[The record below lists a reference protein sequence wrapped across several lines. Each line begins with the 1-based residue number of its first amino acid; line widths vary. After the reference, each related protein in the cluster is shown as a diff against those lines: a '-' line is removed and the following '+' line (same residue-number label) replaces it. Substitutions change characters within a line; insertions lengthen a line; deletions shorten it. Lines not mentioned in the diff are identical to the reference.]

1 MTALRSVLTMVTLF
15 LLLWCTASSHA
26 HAHSPKR
33 DVELEQKISKLQ
45 RATEKKP
52 TTIHNVAKRLE
63 TFWQWANAY
72 ALAGLPIDPDVPAT
86 VARIRDPGPASQISP
101 LDLNDID
108 RWVREF
114 TYREAQPTA
123 IGSLSSPK
131 LSGFEVDQFHQLTIQ
146 YTVGSRA
153 LESGDGFVL
162 GELTYG
168 KGPLLQARDP
178 QGDNFVAITSS
189 NPDVTFDVESYPIRG
204 MFSGTMAR
212 SVVMTGPARKVFF
225 RLKQGSL
232 APGAKVTIT
241 LGEQSFGSRG
251 LGLIAPSVDALRFR
265 LWLHLDAEALLMT
278 LPELQFRSV
287 GGPAIAVRGFGPSI
301 VAIDEPF
308 AVTVRFEDKF
318 RNLAEGKSPSAWLM
332 NGEQVLGKVDP
343 DTEGVQKI
351 TGLSF
356 DKTGVY
362 RLSIRAEG
370 FVAPG
375 EVNPILVQQSP
386 QQRLYWGETHGHSGF
401 SEGMGSVNGVY
412 EFARDQARLDFMAL
426 TEHDYWM
433 DDAEWETLR
442 EAAQKYNEPGQFL
455 AFLAYEWTVHSKN
468 GGHHNII
475 FRTPEDR
482 NRVSRQQVQTLDG
495 LYKALNQSSKKEDLL
510 LIPHAHNPGDW
521 GQSDPHTQRFVEIV
535 SLHGTFEWFGQ
546 RYLDQGFMV
555 GFLGGSD
562 DHMGH
567 PGLRPLRRNPTSD
580 NFGGL
585 LGLYAAEKTNN
596 AVFDA
601 MRNIQGYA
609 TNGVR
614 SILELQL
621 NGNQMGT
628 QVSSAKA
635 AHFVGAI
642 HATAPIE
649 EISVLK
655 NGAPIFVQDYRATE
669 DVQAEFIEIR
679 FWSDSY
685 PREKGALA
693 RQWRRWRGSVE
704 VSGAD
709 IEELTAPQN
718 DNPYTE
724 FANRRVDSNQQ
735 LDFFLKTRGSYKSIL
750 LKLRNRQ
757 PGATIRLSGI
767 KESPLPQEAM
777 QTLDFEI
784 SLDQVSKQSLQ
795 LDVPVENYDDHIL
808 VRTVQP
814 ALKKDIEINFEHPQA
829 AVPGD
834 YYYLRARQTDGGLI
848 WSSPFKVQ

>member
-1 MTALRSVLTMVTLF
+1 MTALKSLTAMATMLF
-15 LLLWCTASSHA
+15 ILWCNASPYANA
-26 HAHSPKR
+26 HVPKR
-33 DVELEQKISKLQ
+33 DAELERDISKLQ
-45 RATEKKP
+45 RATAKKP
-52 TTIHNVAKRLE
+52 TTIDNVDQRLE

-72 ALAGLPIDPDVPAT
+72 ALAGRPIDPDVPAT
-86 VARIRDPGPASQISP
+86 VARIRDPGPPSQISP
-101 LDLNDID
+101 LDLSDID
-108 RWVREF
+108 RWIREF

-123 IGSLSSPK
+123 IGSLSSPR
-131 LSGFEVDQFHQLTIQ
+131 LSGFEVDKFHQLTIQ
-146 YTVGSRA
+146 YTVGTRA
-153 LESGDGFVL
+153 LKPGDGFVL

-178 QGDNFVAITSS
+178 LADNFVSIASS
-189 NPDVTFDVESYPIRG
+189 NPEVTFDVESYPIRG

-225 RLKQGSL
+225 RLKQGIL
-232 APGAKVTIT
+232 AAGTKVTIT

-265 LWLHLDAEALLMT
+265 LWLHLDTESLLMT

-287 GGPAIAVRGFGPSI
+287 GGAAVAVRGFGPSI
-301 VAIDEPF
+301 VAVDEPF
-308 AVTVRFEDKF
+308 DVTVRFEDKF
-318 RNLAEGKSPSAWLM
+318 RNLAEGKAPSALLM
-332 NGEQVLGKVDP
+332 DGERVLRKIEP
-343 DTEGVQKI
+343 NTEGVQKI
-351 TGLSF
+351 TGLSL

-362 RLSIRAEG
+362 RLSIRADG
-370 FVAPG
+370 FVDPG
-375 EVNPILVQQSP
+375 EVNPMLVQQTP

-401 SEGMGSVNGVY
+401 SEGMGSVDGVY
-412 EFARDQARLDFMAL
+412 QFARDQARLDFMAL

-442 EAAQKYNEPGQFL
+442 EAAQKYNEPGEFL
-455 AFLAYEWTVHSKN
+455 AFLAYEWTVHAKN

-482 NRVSRQQVQTLDG
+482 SRVSRQQVQTLDG
-495 LYKALNQSSKKEDLL
+495 LYKALNKSAKKEDLL

-521 GQSDPHTQRFVEIV
+521 AKNDPHTQKFVEVV

-546 RYLDQGFMV
+546 RYLDEGFMV

-585 LGLYAAEKTNN
+585 LGLYATEKTNN

-614 SILELQL
+614 SILDLTL
-621 NGNQMGT
+621 NGSRMGAY
-628 QVSSAKA
+628 VGSAKA

-642 HATAPIE
+642 HATAPVE
-649 EISVLK
+649 EISLIK
-655 NGAPIFVQDYRATE
+655 NGVPVFVEDYRATQE
-669 DVQAEFIEIR
+669 SGSDLIEIR

-685 PREKGALA
+685 PRTKGALA

-704 VSGAD
+704 VSGAV
-709 IEELTAPQN
+709 IEELSSPQN

-724 FANRRVDSNQQ
+724 FTNKRAESNNQ

-750 LKLRNRQ
+750 LKLSNRQ

-767 KESPLPQEAM
+767 KESPLPQESM
-777 QTLDFEI
+777 QTLDFDI
-784 SLDQVSKQSLQ
+784 PLDQLAEQPLQ
-795 LDVPVENYDDHIL
+795 LDVPVEHYDDHIL
-808 VRTVQP
+808 VREVQSKLEKDVEIDFIHSQP
-814 ALKKDIEINFEHPQA
+814 AN
-829 AVPGD
+829 PGD
-834 YYYLRARQTDGGLI
+834 YYYLRARQVDGGLV
-848 WSSPFKVQ
+848 WSSPFRVQ